1 MNELDKKS
9 LELLNGNPLPDSIIR
24 WLSECS
30 IEELQ
35 SRQKVIL
42 DKLALYSDWLIQIEE
57 TLKYKKENHI

>member
-24 WLSECS
+24 WLPECS

-57 TLKYKKENHI
+57 TLKNKKENHI

>member
-24 WLSECS
+24 WLPECS

-57 TLKYKKENHI
+57 TLKHKKENHI